1 MQHPSAL
8 GVLTIGASV
17 KPLSILSKALNTSVR
32 VELHGGVEFRGI
44 LDGYD
49 PHLNLVLRNAEEIR
63 DGKTVRTSELLVVR
77 GDNVIYVSP

>member
-1 MQHPSAL
+1 VATQ
-8 GVLTIGASV
+8 TV
-17 KPLSILSKALNTSVR
+17 KPLSLLSKALNTRVR

-49 PHLNLVLRNAEEIR
+49 PHLNIVLRDAEEVR
-63 DGKTVRTSELLVVR
+63 DGKTVRTAELLLVR